1 MGGDACHPQPPLQT
15 ETLLNK
21 LETSKARFK
30 SNRVCDNYRAH
41 IKWNT
46 VHYMYSSI
54 SAKLL
59 PVDCRE
65 F

>member
-1 MGGDACHPQPPLQT
+1 MHATGGDACHPQPPLQT

-41 IKWNT
+41 IKSNI
-46 VHYMYSSI
+46 VHY
-54 SAKLL
+54 
-59 PVDCRE
+59 V
-65 F
+65 